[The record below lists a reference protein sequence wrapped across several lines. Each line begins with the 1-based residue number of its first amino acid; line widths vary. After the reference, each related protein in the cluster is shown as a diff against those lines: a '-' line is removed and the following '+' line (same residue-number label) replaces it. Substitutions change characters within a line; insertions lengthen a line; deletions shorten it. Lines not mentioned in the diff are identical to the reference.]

1 MVKWMVYFGLSLHFL
16 RQFSKSCTKNMYYF
30 TKPVIFI
37 FPTVTALEKHILL
50 SNLYSFLLDRTE
62 WIRYL
67 FNKKSA
73 VRLSPTR
80 FAGLS
85 RRGGLT

>member
-37 FPTVTALEKHILL
+37 FPTVTVLEKHILL

-62 WIRYL
+62 RIRYL
-67 FNKKSA
+67 FIRKDTLKS
-73 VRLSPTR
+73 VPYIV
-80 FAGLS
+80 
-85 RRGGLT
+85 

>member
-37 FPTVTALEKHILL
+37 FHTVTVLEKHILL

-67 FNKKSA
+67 
-73 VRLSPTR
+73 
-80 FAGLS
+80 
-85 RRGGLT
+85 

>member
-1 MVKWMVYFGLSLHFL
+1 
-16 RQFSKSCTKNMYYF
+16 MYYF

-37 FPTVTALEKHILL
+37 FPTVTALEKRILL

>member
-1 MVKWMVYFGLSLHFL
+1 
-16 RQFSKSCTKNMYYF
+16 MYYF

-37 FPTVTALEKHILL
+37 FPTVAALEKHILL

-73 VRLSPTR
+73 VRLSPTC